1 MRAPEQVLALR
12 VPEPAPELVLLAP
25 ERALVLPAPG
35 QVQALQGPGQASVQR
50 ALAPGP
56 AWLQLAV
63 HQALAPHRLFQK
75 YNKRQWPG

>member
-1 MRAPEQVLALR
+1 MRAPEQVLAPQ
-12 VPEPAPELVLLAP
+12 VPEQVLAP
-25 ERALVLPAPG
+25 EQALVLQAPG
-35 QVQALQGPGQASVQR
+35 QVQALQAPGQASVQR

-56 AWLQLAV
+56 AWWLPAV